1 MIITKTP
8 YRISFFG
15 GGSDYPEWYK
25 KYGGMVLSTTID
37 KYIYISCRYLPKF
50 FKHKYRI
57 VWSKIENVTDINQI
71 QHRAVKKLLEH
82 LKVKQGLEIHY
93 DGDLPARSGMG
104 SSSCFAVGLSKALYK
119 IKGQEL
125 SKQQLA
131 KKTIEFEQKIM
142 REVVGSQDQTIASYG
157 GFNKIIFSK
166 NHTKVIPLDISMR
179 DLISDYLVL
188 FYYPKTR
195 LSSNIQEAH
204 VKNIQSNIET
214 LNHMNKLSE
223 EALVA
228 IDNKDALF
236 AFFEAQEED
245 YEPNFVFPINLDL
258 GDGEILTVNSLDELE
273 EAFDECE
280 DDFECFELIFPISMV
295 DDQGN
300 NVVINSEEE
309 LFAFLDAQGDNYE
322 PAVLYPIEV
331 LIDDETVS
339 ITSDDEMEELYEDDD
354 EDDGDGD
361 VPAKLLPRN

>member
-8 YRISFFG
+8 YRIAFFG

-25 KYGGMVLSTTID
+25 KYGGMVLSPTID

-142 REVVGSQDQTIASYG
+142 REIVGSQDQTIASYG
-157 GFNKIIFSK
+157 GFNKIIFNKNNKIKVQKISSSINVEKLNKNLVLIYTGINRTAHKIANSYVRKLTKSKK
-166 NHTKVIPLDISMR
+166 NHIEK
-179 DLISDYLVL
+179 
-188 FYYPKTR
+188 KTSYR
-195 LSSNIQEAH
+195 ILCRIFFR
-204 VKNIQSNIET
+204 I
-214 LNHMNKLSE
+214 
-223 EALVA
+223 
-228 IDNKDALF
+228 F
-236 AFFEAQEED
+236 A
-245 YEPNFVFPINLDL
+245 P
-258 GDGEILTVNSLDELE
+258 
-273 EAFDECE
+273 
-280 DDFECFELIFPISMV
+280 
-295 DDQGN
+295 
-300 NVVINSEEE
+300 
-309 LFAFLDAQGDNYE
+309 FL
-322 PAVLYPIEV
+322 PH
-331 LIDDETVS
+331 
-339 ITSDDEMEELYEDDD
+339 
-354 EDDGDGD
+354 
-361 VPAKLLPRN
+361 LLPDFVSRVKTIFLERIT